1 MANWLWFCFTLF
13 SLLDSSWQSNHC
25 LAYLLLWQIKWDR
38 VANQSLVRKS
48 PFISDIQCF
57 FHSSLT
63 KASHMVNWEG
73 KGNFNMNQEVERTRE
88 VFAKTQKI
96 LPIMKDKICLQE
108 NNFRIQS
115 LRKDK
120 FWSNQWLY
128 EYSFW
133 SGINVKLTS
142 RKRSTV

>member
-13 SLLDSSWQSNHC
+13 SLLDSSWQSSHC

-38 VANQSLVRKS
+38 VANQSLVTYNA
-48 PFISDIQCF
+48 F

-63 KASHMVNWEG
+63 KASHMVIWEG
-73 KGNFNMNQEVERTRE
+73 KVNFNMNQEVEGTRE

-120 FWSNQWLY
+120 FWSIQWLY
-128 EYSFW
+128 ECSFW

-142 RKRSTV
+142 RKISTV

>member
-1 MANWLWFCFTLF
+1 
-13 SLLDSSWQSNHC
+13 
-25 LAYLLLWQIKWDR
+25 
-38 VANQSLVRKS
+38 
-48 PFISDIQCF
+48 
-57 FHSSLT
+57 
-63 KASHMVNWEG
+63 
-73 KGNFNMNQEVERTRE
+73 MNQELEGTRE

-120 FWSNQWLY
+120 FWSIQWLY
-128 EYSFW
+128 ECSFW

-142 RKRSTV
+142 RKISTV